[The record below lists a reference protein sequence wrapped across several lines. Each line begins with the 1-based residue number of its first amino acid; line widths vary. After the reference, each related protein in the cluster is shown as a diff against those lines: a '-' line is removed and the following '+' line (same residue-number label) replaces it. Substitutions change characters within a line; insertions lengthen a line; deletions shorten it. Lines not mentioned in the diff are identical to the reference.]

1 MGKWCWKST
10 LLDVIVDY
18 ILKYTGNIYYDNKNI
33 KTLNCEEVRK
43 REIAFLSQQI
53 ERINISPKEYLHFGI
68 ENYDVIKE
76 KKILELFSLDIDS
89 NIIQEDN
96 IIHCSGGEMQKL
108 ELVRNFQ
115 KNCTVKIMD
124 EPTNGLDV
132 ETVKRLVH
140 LLEKKKKI
148 IYSL

>member
-1 MGKWCWKST
+1 M
-10 LLDVIVDY
+10 
-18 ILKYTGNIYYDNKNI
+18 
-33 KTLNCEEVRK
+33 
-43 REIAFLSQQI
+43 
-53 ERINISPKEYLHFGI
+53 
-68 ENYDVIKE
+68 
-76 KKILELFSLDIDS
+76 ELFSLDIDS

-132 ETVKRLVH
+132 ETVK
-140 LLEKKKKI
+140 EIGSFIGKSKKKI

>member
-1 MGKWCWKST
+1 M
-10 LLDVIVDY
+10 
-18 ILKYTGNIYYDNKNI
+18 
-33 KTLNCEEVRK
+33 
-43 REIAFLSQQI
+43 SQQI

-115 KNCTVKIMD
+115 KKLYSKN
-124 EPTNGLDV
+124 NG
-132 ETVKRLVH
+132 
-140 LLEKKKKI
+140 
-148 IYSL
+148 